1 MAYEIEDD
9 IMPLFL
15 INGFLEAG
23 KTQFLDFTMQQ
34 DYFKADGKTLLI
46 VCEEGD
52 TEYDEKKLKKNRTAV
67 VYVDSFDK
75 LTPQYLNELEVVYRP
90 ERVLMEWNGMWNQD
104 ELKLPDDWTIYQQI
118 TIIDGST
125 FDLYVQNMKP
135 LLGAMLRGSELVIMN
150 RCDGIPDEKL
160 TAYRRTI
167 RAMSRD
173 SEIVLED
180 KDGEIEQAT
189 LEEDLPYDLSANVI
203 DMTNTVHSIEKES
216 LQDIGQLMDQ
226 MGADFIILRHSMA
239 GAPRLLASCV
249 EASVIN
255 AGDGFNENPGQSLL
269 DLLTI
274 REQKGGFEG
283 LKVAIIGDLL
293 HSRVSKS
300 NIWGLTKLGAEVCVS
315 GPPTLMLPAIENF
328 GVEVYY
334 DAREA
339 VNNAD
344 VILTTRMRME
354 KQDKKSLPSLDEYKR
369 LFRIDENLLRYA
381 KKDAIVMHPGPIQ
394 RGIEI
399 SSGVIDSKQC
409 IINDQIGNSV
419 AVRMAMFYILSQVG
433 GAFR

>member
-1 MAYEIEDD
+1 MPLHKKDFFGLRGMSADD
-9 IMPLFL
+9 IRYILGTAETMKYILNQKDKKTPHLQ
-15 INGFLEAG
+15 G
-23 KTQFLDFTMQQ
+23 K
-34 DYFKADGKTLLI
+34 
-46 VCEEGD
+46 
-52 TEYDEKKLKKNRTAV
+52 
-67 VYVDSFDK
+67 S
-75 LTPQYLNELEVVYRP
+75 
-90 ERVLMEWNGMWNQD
+90 
-104 ELKLPDDWTIYQQI
+104 
-118 TIIDGST
+118 
-125 FDLYVQNMKP
+125 
-135 LLGAMLRGSELVIMN
+135 VIMLFYEQSA
-150 RCDGIPDEKL
+150 RAKL
-160 TAYRRTI
+160 A
-167 RAMSRD
+167 
-173 SEIVLED
+173 
-180 KDGEIEQAT
+180 
-189 LEEDLPYDLSANVI
+189 
-203 DMTNTVHSIEKES
+203 VHSIEKES

>member
-1 MAYEIEDD
+1 MPLHKKDFFGLRGMSADDIRYILGTAETMKYILNQKDKKTPHLQGKSVIMLFYEQSARAKLAYE
-9 IMPLFL
+9 L
-15 INGFLEAG
+15 A
-23 KTQFLDFTMQQ
+23 
-34 DYFKADGKTLLI
+34 A
-46 VCEEGD
+46 
-52 TEYDEKKLKKNRTAV
+52 
-67 VYVDSFDK
+67 
-75 LTPQYLNELEVVYRP
+75 QY
-90 ERVLMEWNGMWNQD
+90 
-104 ELKLPDDWTIYQQI
+104 
-118 TIIDGST
+118 
-125 FDLYVQNMKP
+125 
-135 LLGAMLRGSELVIMN
+135 
-150 RCDGIPDEKL
+150 
-160 TAYRRTI
+160 
-167 RAMSRD
+167 
-173 SEIVLED
+173 
-180 KDGEIEQAT
+180 
-189 LEEDLPYDLSANVI
+189 LSANVI

-239 GAPRLLASCV
+239 GAPKLLAGCV
-249 EASVIN
+249 DASVIN

-274 REQKGGFEG
+274 REQKDGFEG

-369 LFRIDENLLRYA
+369 FFRIDENLLRYA

-399 SSGVIDSKQC
+399 SPGVIDSKQC

>member
-1 MAYEIEDD
+1 MRSLIDIMELSTDEIEG
-9 IMPLFL
+9 L
-15 INGFLEAG
+15 INTA
-23 KTQFLDFTMQQ
+23 LD
-34 DYFKADGKTLLI
+34 
-46 VCEEGD
+46 
-52 TEYDEKKLKKNRTAV
+52 
-67 VYVDSFDK
+67 
-75 LTPQYLNELEVVYRP
+75 
-90 ERVLMEWNGMWNQD
+90 
-104 ELKLPDDWTIYQQI
+104 
-118 TIIDGST
+118 IID
-125 FDLYVQNMKP
+125 KP
-135 LLGAMLRGSELVIMN
+135 
-150 RCDGIPDEKL
+150 EKYNECCRHRKL
-160 TAYRRTI
+160 
-167 RAMSRD
+167 
-173 SEIVLED
+173 
-180 KDGEIEQAT
+180 AT
-189 LEEDLPYDLSANVI
+189 LFFEPSTRTRLSFEAAMYELGGNVI
-203 DMTNTVHSIEKES
+203 GFSEAASSSASKGESVADTVRVVSCYADIIAMRHPKE
-216 LQDIGQLMDQ
+216 
-226 MGADFIILRHSMA
+226 
-239 GAPRLLASCV
+239 GAPLVAARNATV
-249 EASVIN
+249 PIIN
-255 AGDGFNENPGQSLL
+255 AGDGGHNHPTQTLA

-274 REQKGGFEG
+274 RREKGGFEG

>member
-1 MAYEIEDD
+1 MPLHKKDFFGLRGMSADDIRYILGTAETMKYILNQKDKKTPHLQGKSVIMLFYEQSARAKLAYE
-9 IMPLFL
+9 L
-15 INGFLEAG
+15 A
-23 KTQFLDFTMQQ
+23 
-34 DYFKADGKTLLI
+34 A
-46 VCEEGD
+46 
-52 TEYDEKKLKKNRTAV
+52 
-67 VYVDSFDK
+67 
-75 LTPQYLNELEVVYRP
+75 QY
-90 ERVLMEWNGMWNQD
+90 
-104 ELKLPDDWTIYQQI
+104 
-118 TIIDGST
+118 
-125 FDLYVQNMKP
+125 
-135 LLGAMLRGSELVIMN
+135 
-150 RCDGIPDEKL
+150 
-160 TAYRRTI
+160 
-167 RAMSRD
+167 
-173 SEIVLED
+173 
-180 KDGEIEQAT
+180 
-189 LEEDLPYDLSANVI
+189 LSANVI

-283 LKVAIIGDLL
+283 LKVAIIGDL
-293 HSRVSKS
+293 
-300 NIWGLTKLGAEVCVS
+300 
-315 GPPTLMLPAIENF
+315 LMLPAIENF